1 MWPECLMVLEHFLIY
16 KELSLNLILTATQEM
31 VLYYFHFSRWKQC
44 RSEWLRGLF
53 AGTQLIRVRAGSL
66 AVSTDLL
73 HWVHR
78 WTAQPA
84 RDREHTVPQR
94 QGTVHGRGA
103 EIMIMASGCRG
114 EEQRS
119 FLDGGDGENPH
130 RNRPWR
136 MGENFLN
143 REGSGRFHIETLYPQ
158 KPGGWMDRCVWGIEE
173 IAQTKTPEQK
183 GVRNI
188 RHLAQ
193 QAFRVLLENCVHF

>member
-1 MWPECLMVLEHFLIY
+1 MWPECLMVSEHFLIY

-44 RSEWLRGLF
+44 RSEWLCDLF
-53 AGTQLIRVRAGSL
+53 ADTQLIRVRAGSL

-84 RDREHTVPQR
+84 RGREHTDPQR

-103 EIMIMASGCRG
+103 EIMIMAPGCRG
-114 EEQRS
+114 RS
-119 FLDGGDGENPH
+119 KGHFWLGVMVKIHIEIDLEGWEKI
-130 RNRPWR
+130 
-136 MGENFLN
+136 FLN
-143 REGSGRFHIETLYPQ
+143 RERSGRFHIETLYPQ

-173 IAQTKTPEQK
+173 ITQTKTPEQK

-188 RHLAQ
+188 RYLAQ